1 MPVSWNDL
9 LAALAL
15 VLVFEGLMPFLSPE
29 SFRRTLV
36 QVAQLDD
43 RTLRTAALLAML
55 AGLALLTVVR

>member
-1 MPVSWNDL
+1 MAVSWNDL
-9 LAALAL
+9 LAAIAL

-55 AGLALLTVVR
+55 AGLALLAVVR

>member
-1 MPVSWNDL
+1 MAVSWNDL

-43 RTLRTAALLAML
+43 RTLRTAALVAML
-55 AGLALLTVVR
+55 AGLALLAVVR